1 MLIDWFTVGAQVVNF
16 LVLVALLKRFLYRP
30 ILRNM
35 DRREERIA
43 AGFAEAEATL
53 NSALAREEECRQLR
67 RELEEARADRLREAE
82 EEAETRHRELLVTAR
97 TEVAELRAAWIGALR
112 REEEEFF
119 RELKKRIGAEVL
131 HIARKSLADLADADL
146 ELRLVKSFARR
157 FASLEADEH
166 DQIVAA
172 ARTDGLTVRSPF
184 SLPEDL
190 RRNLE
195 EELCH
200 VLGHEVGVSFSADP
214 DMPLGIELTVG
225 GLKVSWGV
233 DDYFGELQ
241 HAIAALY
248 EAQLAEYPPGESH
261 GTGPDQQR
269 EPGGRP

>member
-53 NSALAREEECRQLR
+53 NSARTREEECRQLR
-67 RELEEARADRLREAE
+67 QELEEARGDRLREAD
-82 EEAETRHRELLVTAR
+82 EEAEIRHRELLERAR
-97 TEVAELRAAWIGALR
+97 TEVAELRAAWLGALR
-112 REEEEFF
+112 REEEDFF
-119 RELKKRIGAEVL
+119 RELKRRIGAEVL

-157 FASLEADEH
+157 FASLEEDEH
-166 DQIVAA
+166 EQIVAA
-172 ARTDGLTVRSPF
+172 ARDDGLTVRSPF
-184 SLPEDL
+184 TLPEDL
-190 RRNLE
+190 RRNLV

-200 VLGHEVGVSFSADP
+200 VLGYEVDVSFITDP
-214 DMPLGIELTVG
+214 DMPLGIELAVG

-241 HAIAALY
+241 QAITTLY
-248 EAQLAEYPPGESH
+248 EAQLAEYPPGESR
-261 GTGPDQQR
+261 GLGPDTLQ
-269 EPGGRP
+269 EPGELP